1 MTYASKTR
9 LAMRF
14 EDLIEYVKAVTDLD
28 NYRLTIG
35 KGLKSYKNIMPR
47 NCDSR
52 MPLVGEG
59 WKSGDSAEQIK
70 LFQLLYFDNL

>member
-1 MTYASKTR
+1 
-9 LAMRF
+9 MRF
-14 EDLIEYVKAVTDLD
+14 EDLIEYVKAVPDLD

-52 MPLVGEG
+52 MPPVGEG
-59 WKSGDSAEQIK
+59 WKLGDSDEQIK